1 MNRVAR
7 RVGDEDEDEWEDEEE
22 DVDVEVGIGCGGVD
36 VCVGGVLTSCK

>member
-7 RVGDEDEDEWEDEEE
+7 RVGEDEDDE
-22 DVDVEVGIGCGGVD
+22 DVEVGIGRGGVD